1 MTWSFADGFLR
12 SEKTIVHNRKFV
24 PKREGNGR
32 VHDRVLRIIPGCRR
46 RRHRRCR
53 HYGRRHHR
61 EGRRYRGRHHYREG
75 RRYYGRRRYRRNVV
89 VAEAA
94 SGALRNRR
102 RKRPPWLLCSES
114 KVLCAFGTALSPTV
128 IVARASIK
136 ACLAVERSSMA
147 KACPPAEA
155 APSSEMSL
163 AAVLCLSIDARMMRR
178 ARLPLAPRLPTN
190 AFMSRRTRLLP
201 VKAHPSPAGACLLRS
216 KARAIFAMRWSAT
229 QKPPSSSSCRARRP
243 HLTFQ

>member
-1 MTWSFADGFLR
+1 MQKTPSSQKTPLR
-12 SEKTIVHNRKFV
+12 KAPPSRRTPLSRKASLSRRAPLLRKTPLSQK
-24 PKREGNGR
+24 
-32 VHDRVLRIIPGCRR
+32 
-46 RRHRRCR
+46 RRCC
-53 HYGRRHHR
+53 
-61 EGRRYRGRHHYREG
+61 
-75 RRYYGRRRYRRNVV
+75 RNVV

-102 RKRPPWLLCSES
+102 RKRPPWLLCLES

-128 IVARASIK
+128 TVARASIE

-163 AAVLCLSIDARMMRR
+163 AAVLCLSIDTRMMRR

-190 AFMSRRTRLLP
+190 AFVSRRARLLSAR
-201 VKAHPSPAGACLLRS
+201 AHPSPAGACLLRS

-229 QKPPSSSSCRARRP
+229 QKPPSNSSCRARRP

>member
-1 MTWSFADGFLR
+1 MQKTPSSQTPPLR
-12 SEKTIVHNRKFV
+12 KAPPSRRAPLSRKAS
-24 PKREGNGR
+24 
-32 VHDRVLRIIPGCRR
+32 LSRR
-46 RRHRRCR
+46 TPLSQERRCC
-53 HYGRRHHR
+53 
-61 EGRRYRGRHHYREG
+61 
-75 RRYYGRRRYRRNVV
+75 RNVV

-128 IVARASIK
+128 TVARALIGTRPLTE
-136 ACLAVERSSMA
+136 AC
-147 KACPPAEA
+147 
-155 APSSEMSL
+155 
-163 AAVLCLSIDARMMRR
+163 
-178 ARLPLAPRLPTN
+178 LPTN
-190 AFMSRRTRLLP
+190 AFMSRRTCLLPAKMHPSPAGAHLPLAPRLPIGAFMSRRTRLLS

-229 QKPPSSSSCRARRP
+229 QKPPSNSSCRARRP

>member
-1 MTWSFADGFLR
+1 MQKTPSSQKTPLR
-12 SEKTIVHNRKFV
+12 KAPPSRRTPLSRKASLSRRAPLLRKTPLSQERC
-24 PKREGNGR
+24 
-32 VHDRVLRIIPGCRR
+32 CR
-46 RRHRRCR
+46 
-53 HYGRRHHR
+53 G
-61 EGRRYRGRHHYREG
+61 
-75 RRYYGRRRYRRNVV
+75 NVV

-128 IVARASIK
+128 TVARALI
-136 ACLAVERSSMA
+136 ARLAVERSSPT
-147 KACPPAEA
+147 KAGPPVEPAL
-155 APSSEMSL
+155 SSEMSL
-163 AAVLCLSIDARMMRR
+163 AAV
-178 ARLPLAPRLPTN
+178 PRLPTN

-216 KARAIFAMRWSAT
+216 KARAIFVMCWSAT

>member
-1 MTWSFADGFLR
+1 MQKTPSSQKTPLR
-12 SEKTIVHNRKFV
+12 KAPPSRRTPLSRKASLSRRAPLLRKT
-24 PKREGNGR
+24 PLSQE
-32 VHDRVLRIIPGCRR
+32 
-46 RRHRRCR
+46 RRCC
-53 HYGRRHHR
+53 
-61 EGRRYRGRHHYREG
+61 
-75 RRYYGRRRYRRNVV
+75 RNVV

-114 KVLCAFGTALSPTV
+114 KVLCAFGTALSPTAT
-128 IVARASIK
+128 VARALI

-163 AAVLCLSIDARMMRR
+163 AAVLCLSIDTRMMRR

-190 AFMSRRTRLLP
+190 TFMSRRTRLLP
-201 VKAHPSPAGACLLRS
+201 VEAHPSPAGACPPRS
-216 KARAIFAMRWSAT
+216 KARAIFATRWSAT
-229 QKPPSSSSCRARRP
+229 QKPPSNSLCRARRP